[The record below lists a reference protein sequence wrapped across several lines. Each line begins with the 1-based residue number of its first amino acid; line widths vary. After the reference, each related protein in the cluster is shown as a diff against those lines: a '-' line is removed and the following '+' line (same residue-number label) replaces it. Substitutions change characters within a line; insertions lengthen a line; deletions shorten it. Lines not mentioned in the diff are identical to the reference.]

1 MQLSL
6 PRVPVAAPV
15 IDAVCRRVW
24 TRVRVPDDLTAV
36 TRVDRLAEVDPRDA
50 GMTLAGRDKIWGAV
64 EHLFR
69 GGVHPAITMVVR
81 RRGKIVLKRSIGCVR
96 GNVQGD
102 HETPV
107 VMQPDSPVSLFSA
120 SKSIS
125 ALQIGRTHV

>member
-1 MQLSL
+1 
-6 PRVPVAAPV
+6 
-15 IDAVCRRVW
+15 
-24 TRVRVPDDLTAV
+24 
-36 TRVDRLAEVDPRDA
+36 
-50 GMTLAGRDKIWGAV
+50 
-64 EHLFR
+64 
-69 GGVHPAITMVVR
+69 MVVR

-125 ALQIGRTHV
+125 ALLVHKLVDNGAISLDDRVVDYIPEFAPHGKDRVTIRGLLAHRAGIPAVPHVEPTPEQIGGASGRERVCHSV

>member
-1 MQLSL
+1 M
-6 PRVPVAAPV
+6 A
-15 IDAVCRRVW
+15 
-24 TRVRVPDDLTAV
+24 
-36 TRVDRLAEVDPRDA
+36 
-50 GMTLAGRDKIWGAV
+50 LAGRDKVWGAV
-64 EHLFR
+64 DQLCR

-125 ALQIGRTHV
+125 ALLVHKLVDNGAISPDDRVVDYIPEFAPHGKDRVTIRGLLAHRAGIPAAPRAEESRGG